1 MYNKNVIRK
10 NIIKNIIYKYITK
23 HFTHASS
30 HFFTASERKD
40 LWSFFIT
47 FPNPLEQSLL
57 VISTLNPDS
66 LHNASV
72 DPVFTF
78 KFQKNNEQI
87 KFSWINI
94 LTLKS
99 LDVDNSSSLLQ
110 ASYRVVVI

>member
-47 FPNPLEQSLL
+47 FPNPLE
-57 VISTLNPDS
+57 
-66 LHNASV
+66 
-72 DPVFTF
+72 
-78 KFQKNNEQI
+78 
-87 KFSWINI
+87 
-94 LTLKS
+94 
-99 LDVDNSSSLLQ
+99 
-110 ASYRVVVI
+110 